1 MTGPKKFGTFAGV
14 FTPSILTILGVIMY
28 MRMGWVVGHAGL
40 MGTLAI
46 ILVAHVISFSTG
58 LSVSSISTDKKVGAG
73 GIYYV
78 LSRSLGLP
86 IGGAIGLTLFVG
98 TALSIALYLV
108 GFAESFNAYLGFD
121 TTVHGYRITGSIAL
135 VSLMIIALISTSV
148 ALKTQFFIMT
158 AIGLSLISIAL
169 GTRELAPVHVPFFGG
184 EDSVDMMTV
193 FAIYFP
199 AVTGF
204 TAGIAM
210 SGDLRNPKSSIP
222 IGTISAIAVGFLIY
236 VGLAIFIAFSVD
248 AQTLRSDY
256 NILLKTALFAPAV
269 VAGIW
274 GATLSSAMGGILGG
288 PRILQAMSVDRIT
301 PKLFDRGKGKD
312 NEPWN
317 ALFLCLLIAEAGI
330 LIGELD
336 VIARVVSMFY
346 LTAYGFINLS
356 FFLESW
362 ASSDFNPTF
371 RISRWVGLVGF
382 IATFIVMF
390 QLDMLAMFVAFV
402 IITLVYLWLV
412 RKELSLG
419 TGDIWNSVWTS
430 VVKTGLQRMDVSEEH
445 KRNWKPNILLF
456 SGGTRQRPHLL
467 EFADAMTGKVGIA
480 TNFDLIENPEA
491 QVLFP
496 KHQQAVTDQELRKF
510 GMFGRRLEV
519 QNVFKGIET
528 IATTFGFSGID
539 PNTVLM
545 GWAKNTRDPIWFTQ
559 MTQRLIDLDY
569 NVLYLDYDERYRFRD
584 YGTIDL
590 WWRDI
595 SNNAELM
602 LSLTRFLLK
611 SDRWRNAQVRV
622 LLANNQNI
630 DFKELEV
637 RVQKIL
643 EQFRMQAA
651 IKIIDN
657 SVEKTSIYQLMRVH
671 SSDTALVMLGIP
683 NIRSGSEKSFVE
695 RTNELVGV
703 IGTTL
708 LVKASSQFDETN
720 LGLQE
725 IESKP
730 MWQEAIPDIAPLR
743 LPAHPQ
749 LKAAV
754 LNLSHHLNQE
764 TGNFTNTAL
773 APIARSYQSMVAQAR
788 EHIESLFDKIAKSP
802 RLESAYRLLSRTS
815 RNLERLS
822 AELLEKEAE
831 VMHELL
837 RGGLVKYRQ
846 DRAQLIRQTPRF
858 LYCEQENGGPSI
870 RVPWKKLL
878 HFHYLKTIL
887 PGMQRALL
895 NFGRS
900 HYAFLHAYSRLL
912 EKDVLELLLYL
923 GSRNPREAEQAI
935 QKVREKTLQDLDRLQ
950 REAAFFEQFTFY
962 DLSDSERKACNRLSV
977 DLDRPDLRDYLRE
990 NLKKLGRSPE
1000 KEIQRQFES
1009 FPDFW
1014 RRNQRLFHQKFETGL
1029 KINGLSLKLGQLVEQ
1044 IKADVDL
1051 NYFKLLEIRLR
1062 KTYTE
1067 VLQAAELLEKGR
1079 REEIQSATFRIEDEA
1094 FVSPESITHKIERA
1108 TESLADRLP
1117 ERLEVI
1123 SSESMDL
1130 FDKEQGAHVEIIE
1143 LAIDKIA
1150 EYLLQTNFVAPVEQ
1164 HFHRVVNKVHQ
1175 AFTLLLNTSNALAYA
1190 IQASGEEGQEDRVPE
1205 AIGKTMAEL
1214 EALQEEV
1221 EILTK
1226 SFPKDLEICLRT
1238 THAELDIKNITKE
1251 AHHLRQHIRQNK
1263 GLLFFRRWYGQ
1274 VLAYWKGRLNALQ
1287 AQIGR
1292 RRQNLEAA
1300 ILENQYAHFSSD
1312 HARAAAFMQKL
1323 SLPPGLRNTLPF
1335 YYRQLFSGKH
1345 ISSRKTLHNRQRE
1358 EAFAGE
1364 WIEQVRSGFS
1374 GALLVLGGS
1383 GTGKS
1388 FFCEQVADALLSGS
1402 VYYILPPKESATEAA
1417 DLRRAFQIACEAKG
1431 STNTLLKT
1439 LPAGSVFVLDDLERW
1454 WFRGNSTH
1462 GAIDALVSLI
1472 KEFGARHFFLL
1483 NANLH
1488 AFSGLEAFTS
1498 IKKCVLRT
1506 VFLAPLSR
1514 RELQE
1519 VILFR
1524 HKTGSMK
1531 LIYRD
1536 KPENKLSG
1544 RHLGPL
1550 FRDLHRYSGGNV
1562 GMALNTWLRSM
1573 ADMEEDTLTLAE
1585 PVRLEFPHL
1594 EDPNWRV
1601 LLYQMILHR
1610 DLTPRELAQLFPAWS
1625 GDQLKNLLNDLVRSQ
1640 LLMKIDKNIYTMDP
1654 RCRPYLEAWFQE
1666 TGILK

>member
-1 MTGPKKFGTFAGV
+1 MTGPKKFGAFAGV

-28 MRMGWVVGHAGL
+28 MRMGWVVGNAGL
-40 MGTLAI
+40 VGTLTI

-58 LSVSSISTDKKVGAG
+58 LSVSSIATDKKVGAG

-108 GFAESFNAYLGFD
+108 GFAESFNAYLGLE
-121 TTVHGYRITGSIAL
+121 TNVEGYRITGSIAL

-148 ALKTQFFIMT
+148 ALKTQFFIMA

-169 GTRELAPVHVPFFGG
+169 GTRELAPAAVPFFGG
-184 EDSVDMMTV
+184 KESADMMTV
-193 FAIYFP
+193 FAIFFP

-222 IGTISAIAVGFLIY
+222 IGTISAIVAGFLIY
-236 VGLAIFIAFSVD
+236 VGLAVFIAFTVD
-248 AQTLRSDY
+248 PQTLRSD
-256 NILLKTALFAPAV
+256 NLVLLKIAFFAPAV

-274 GATLSSAMGGILGG
+274 GATLSSALGGILGG

-301 PKLFDRGKGKD
+301 PRIFGRGKGKD

-371 RISRWVGLVGF
+371 RISRWIGLVGF
-382 IATFIVMF
+382 VATFMVMF
-390 QLDMLAMFVAFV
+390 QLDMLAMFAAFV
-402 IITLVYLWLV
+402 IISLVYLWLV

-430 VVKTGLQRMDVSEEH
+430 VVKTGLQRMDVNEEH

-491 QVLFP
+491 QILFP
-496 KHQQAVTDQELRKF
+496 KHQQAVTDPELRKY

-545 GWAKNTRDPIWFTQ
+545 GWAKNTTDPIWFTQ

-611 SDRWRNAQVRV
+611 SDKWRDAQLRI
-622 LLANNQNI
+622 LLVNNQNI
-630 DFKELEV
+630 DYKELEV

-643 EQFRMQAA
+643 EQFRMQAT
-651 IKIIDN
+651 IRIIDN
-657 SVEKTSIYQLMRVH
+657 SVEKTSIYQLMRIH
-671 SSDTALVMLGIP
+671 SSDAALVMLGIP
-683 NIRSGSEKSFVE
+683 IIKSGSEKNFVE

-730 MWQEAIPDIAPLR
+730 MWQEAIPAVDPLR
-743 LPAHPQ
+743 LPSHPQ
-749 LKAAV
+749 LKTAV
-754 LNLSHHLNQE
+754 LDWSHHLNQQSE
-764 TGNFTNTAL
+764 NFTGTAL
-773 APIARSYQSMVAQAR
+773 APIARSYQAMIGQAR
-788 EHIESLFDKIAKSP
+788 EHIERLFDKIEKSP
-802 RLESAYRLLSRTS
+802 RLESAYRLLSRTT
-815 RNLERLS
+815 RTLERLS
-822 AELLEKEAE
+822 ADLLEKEAE

-837 RGGLVKYRQ
+837 RGGLTKFRQ
-846 DRAQLIRQTPRF
+846 ERIHLVRQAPRF
-858 LYCEQENGGPSI
+858 LFCEAENGGATI
-870 RVPWKKLL
+870 RIPWKKLL
-878 HFHYLKTIL
+878 QHHYHANLL
-887 PGMQRALL
+887 PGLQRAML

-923 GSRNPREAEQAI
+923 GSRKPKDAELAI
-935 QKVREKTLQDLDRLQ
+935 RKVRERSFQDLDRLQ
-950 REAAFFEQFTFY
+950 REAAFFEQFTLY
-962 DLSDSERKACNRLSV
+962 NLQNADRQACNKLSL
-977 DLDRPDLRDYLRE
+977 DLDRQDLRDHLRE
-990 NLKKLGRSPE
+990 QGKNHGRNPE
-1000 KEIQRQFES
+1000 KEIQRQLES
-1009 FPDFW
+1009 FPDHW
-1014 RRNQRLFHQKFETGL
+1014 RRNQRLFHRKFETGL
-1029 KINGLSLKLGQLVEQ
+1029 KIHGMSLKLGQLVEQ
-1044 IKADVDL
+1044 VKADVEL
-1051 NYFKLLEIRLR
+1051 HYFKMLEIRLR
-1062 KTYTE
+1062 KTYAD
-1067 VLQAAELLEKGR
+1067 VQQAIILLEKGR
-1079 REEIQSATFRIEDEA
+1079 ADEIQPSVFRIEEETY
-1094 FVSPESITHKIERA
+1094 VSPESIAHKIERA
-1108 TESLADRLP
+1108 TENLADRLP

-1123 SSESMDL
+1123 SSEAMDL
-1130 FDKEQGAHVEIIE
+1130 FDKEQGDQVEIIE
-1143 LAIDKIA
+1143 LAVDKIA
-1150 EYLLQTNFVAPVEQ
+1150 AFLLQTHFVAPVEQ
-1164 HFHRVVNKVHQ
+1164 HFHRVVHKAHQ
-1175 AFTLLLNTSNALAYA
+1175 AFTQLLNAANALAYA
-1190 IQASGEEGQEDRVPE
+1190 IQASREEGQGARLPE
-1205 AIGKTMAEL
+1205 ALGKTMSDL
-1214 EALQEEV
+1214 EVLQEEL
-1221 EILTK
+1221 EILEK
-1226 SFPKDLEICLRT
+1226 SFQKDLEICLRT
-1238 THAELDIKNITKE
+1238 THAELDIKNLTKE
-1251 AHHLRQHIRQNK
+1251 APLLQQHIRQK
-1263 GLLFFRRWYGQ
+1263 KSLLFLRRWWSRVQSNVNNRLHDLQ
-1274 VLAYWKGRLNALQ
+1274 VQLA
-1287 AQIGR
+1287 R
-1292 RRQNLEAA
+1292 RRQRMETVKQVNR
-1300 ILENQYAHFSSD
+1300 YAHLHSD
-1312 HARAAAFMQKL
+1312 YARASAFMQQL
-1323 SLPPGLRNTLPF
+1323 ALAPDLRTALPF

-1345 ISSRKTLHNRQRE
+1345 ISSRKSLHNRQHE
-1358 EAFAGE
+1358 EGLAAE
-1364 WIEQVRSGFS
+1364 WIGKIGSGFS
-1374 GALLVLGGS
+1374 GALLVLGGA

-1388 FFCEQVADALLSGS
+1388 YFCEQIAESLLPGTA
-1402 VYYILPPKESATEAA
+1402 YYILPPKDTATEAS
-1417 DLRRAFQIACEAKG
+1417 DLRKAFQMACDAKG
-1431 STNTLLKT
+1431 PVQTLLKT
-1439 LPAGSVFVLDDLERW
+1439 LPAGSVFVVDDLERW
-1454 WFRGNSTH
+1454 WFRGQNSH
-1462 GAIDALVSLI
+1462 GAIDALASLI
-1472 KEFGARHFFLL
+1472 LEFGTRHFFIL

-1488 AFSGLEAFTS
+1488 AYSGLQAFTA
-1498 IKKCVLRT
+1498 IQKCILQT
-1506 VFLAPLSR
+1506 LFLGPLTR

-1524 HKTGSMK
+1524 HKTGGMK
-1531 LIYRD
+1531 LSYRD
-1536 KPENKLSG
+1536 RTERKLSAT
-1544 RHLGPL
+1544 RLIPL
-1550 FRDLHRYSGGNV
+1550 FKKLHRYSEGNV
-1562 GMALNTWLRSM
+1562 GAALQTWLRSM
-1573 ADMEEDTLTLAE
+1573 SGMDEDTLILSE
-1585 PVRLEFPHL
+1585 PVRLEFPNL
-1594 EDPNWRV
+1594 EDPRWKV
-1601 LLYQMILHR
+1601 LLYQIILHR
-1610 DLTPRELAQLFPAWS
+1610 NLTIKEFAQLFPDWTP
-1625 GDQLKNLLNDLVRSQ
+1625 DELKSLLNELVRSQ
-1640 LLMKIDKNIYTMDP
+1640 LLQKIDKSIYTLDP
-1654 RCRPYLEAWFQE
+1654 GCRPYLEKWLQD
-1666 TGILK
+1666 TGILT